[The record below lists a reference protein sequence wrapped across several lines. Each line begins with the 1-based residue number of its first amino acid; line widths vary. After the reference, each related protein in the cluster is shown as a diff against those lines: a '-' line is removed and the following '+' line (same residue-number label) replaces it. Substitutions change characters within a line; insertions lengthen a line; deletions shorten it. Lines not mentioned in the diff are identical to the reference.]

1 MNENNFYTF
10 RGYSLNNEKSL
21 SPSMEDYIEMIYR
34 LSCEKSNV
42 RVNDLSE
49 SLNVQPPSS
58 SKMIKKLSRFGYVN
72 YEKYGYVNLTEKG
85 IELGKYLLNRHET
98 IFNFL
103 KLIGVDDNLLEQTEK
118 IEHAINEET
127 IKKMNSFILFI
138 NDNPEIYEM
147 YLKEYIKE
155 NNKLL

>member
-1 MNENNFYTF
+1 MSDSNFYTF

-34 LSCEKSNV
+34 LSCEKNNV

-85 IELGKYLLNRHET
+85 IEIGKYLLSRHET

-103 KLIGVDDNLLEQTEK
+103 KLIGVVDNLLEQTEK

-127 IKKMNSFILFI
+127 IEKMDNFILFI
-138 NDNPEIYEM
+138 NDNPDIYNR
-147 YLKEYIKE
+147 YTKEY
-155 NNKLL
+155 

>member
-1 MNENNFYTF
+1 MKDSNFYTF

-34 LSCEKSNV
+34 LSCKKNNV

-58 SKMIKKLSRFGYVN
+58 SKMIKKLSKVGYVN

-85 IELGKYLLNRHET
+85 IEIGKYLLNRHET
-98 IFNFL
+98 ISEFL
-103 KLIGVDDNLLEQTEK
+103 ELIGVNNNLLEQTEK
-118 IEHAINEET
+118 IEHALNEET
-127 IKKMNSFILFI
+127 VEKINRFISFIL
-138 NDNPEIYEM
+138 DTPEVYEIY
-147 YLKEYIKE
+147 IKKYRT
-155 NNKLL
+155 NV

>member
-1 MNENNFYTF
+1 MGDSNFYTF

-85 IELGKYLLNRHET
+85 IEVGKYLLNRHDT

-103 KLIGVDDNLLEQTEK
+103 KLIGVADNLLEQTEK

-127 IKKMNSFILFI
+127 IERMNNFIFFI
-138 NDNPEIYEM
+138 NDNPEIYNM
-147 YLKEYIKE
+147 YMRKYLKDI
-155 NNKLL
+155 NS

>member
-34 LSCEKSNV
+34 LSLKQSSV
-42 RVNDLSE
+42 RVNDLSD

-58 SKMIKKLSRFGYVN
+58 TKMLKRLSEIGYVN

-85 IELGKYLLNRHET
+85 VEIGKYLLNRHET
-98 IFNFL
+98 ISNFL
-103 KLIGVDDNLLEQTEK
+103 RLIGVENNLLEQTEK
-118 IEHAINEET
+118 IEHAIYEET
-127 IKKMNSFILFI
+127 LDKINGFMHFI
-138 NDNPEIYEM
+138 NDNQEINKVYM
-147 YLKEYIKE
+147 KEYKGL
-155 NNKLL
+155 K

>member
-1 MNENNFYTF
+1 MSDSNFYTF
-10 RGYSLNNEKSL
+10 RGYSLNNEKVL

-34 LSCEKSNV
+34 LSCEKNNV

-85 IELGKYLLNRHET
+85 VEIGKYLLSRHET
-98 IFNFL
+98 IYNFL
-103 KLIGVDDNLLEQTEK
+103 KLVGVADNLLEQTEK

-127 IKKMNSFILFI
+127 IEKMNNFILFI
-138 NDNPEIYEM
+138 NDNPDIYNM
-147 YLKEYIKE
+147 YSKKYLQE
-155 NNKLL
+155 

>member
-1 MNENNFYTF
+1 MNDSNFYTF
-10 RGYSLNNEKSL
+10 RGYSLNNEKVL

-34 LSCEKSNV
+34 LSCEKNNV

-85 IELGKYLLNRHET
+85 VEIGKYLLSRHET

-103 KLIGVDDNLLEQTEK
+103 KLVGVADNLLEQTEK

-127 IKKMNSFILFI
+127 IEKMNNFILFI
-138 NDNPEIYEM
+138 NDNPDIYNM
-147 YLKEYIKE
+147 YSKKYLQE
-155 NNKLL
+155 

>member
-1 MNENNFYTF
+1 MSDSNFYTF

-34 LSCEKSNV
+34 LSCEKNNV

-72 YEKYGYVNLTEKG
+72 YEKYGYINLTEKG
-85 IELGKYLLNRHET
+85 IEIGKYLLHRHEI

-103 KLIGVDDNLLEQTEK
+103 KLIGVVDNLLEQTEK
-118 IEHAINEET
+118 IEHAINKET
-127 IKKMNSFILFI
+127 IEKMNNFISFI
-138 NDNPEIYEM
+138 NNNPNVYNIYS
-147 YLKEYIKE
+147 KEY
-155 NNKLL
+155 LQD